1 MLKIQKALLAVLPA
15 AAIVLELLPYGAVLH
30 FANGFG
36 STIIRKTFSYF
47 SFIPFGY
54 ANFGPLCT
62 AVLSCLLLG
71 LAAVYLLSGKGR
83 PFLRIVSVAAFAVSL
98 TPLLLSLSSFSVCG
112 GAISV
117 LLGAE
122 ALLLFAPWGR
132 AR

>member
-15 AAIVLELLPYGAVLH
+15 AVIVLELLPYGAVLH

-36 STIIRKTFSYF
+36 GTIRETFSYF

-83 PFLRIVSVAAFAVSL
+83 PILRIVSVAAFAVSL

>member
-1 MLKIQKALLAVLPA
+1 MEVKERYAENTKGFTGGTACGGDS
-15 AAIVLELLPYGAVLH
+15 VLELLPYGAVLH

-36 STIIRKTFSYF
+36 GTIRETFSYF

-83 PFLRIVSVAAFAVSL
+83 PILRIVSVAAFAVSL
-98 TPLLLSLSSFSVCG
+98 TPRCWASLLSPYAGARFPSS
-112 GAISV
+112 
-117 LLGAE
+117 
-122 ALLLFAPWGR
+122 
-132 AR
+132 

>member
-30 FANGFG
+30 FANGFAG
-36 STIIRKTFSYF
+36 TIRETFSYF

-83 PFLRIVSVAAFAVSL
+83 PILRIVSVAAFAVSL
-98 TPLLLSLSSFSVCG
+98 TPLLLGLSSFSVCG